1 LLYKDKPHFEDM
13 LMKELVAGFT
23 AQLREAITIGEGT
36 NLQPAKGPIKNVVIT
51 GLGGSGIGGTIVS
64 QLTDQLM
71 NVPLLVNK
79 DYFLPAFTGPE
90 TLVIVSSYSGNTEET
105 VQAMQAAMDR
115 GAQIACISSGGVISD
130 TARRHSLN
138 LITIPGGMPPRSCL
152 GYSFVQL
159 LFMLQHYGLTDR
171 ELLND
176 LNPSIALLEKEN
188 EDMMRKSHEM
198 ATSMHGKLPIL
209 YSDAHYEGV
218 AVRWRQQINE
228 NGKMLCWHHVLP
240 EMNHN
245 ELVGWTSPHPETVVV
260 MLRGEDDY
268 MRTQKRME
276 ITEGVVRKYA
286 GGWIDVHAKGETRL
300 QRSLYLILLGDWIS
314 CHLAD
319 LREIDATEVRV
330 IDHLKGELS
339 KI

>member
-1 LLYKDKPHFEDM
+1 M
-13 LMKELVAGFT
+13 QMKNLVAGFT
-23 AQLREAITIGEGT
+23 AQLREAITIGEGAR
-36 NLQPAKGPIKNVVIT
+36 LHPAKGPIRNVIIT

-64 QLTDQLM
+64 QLTDHAL
-71 NVPLLVNK
+71 NVPLVVNK
-79 DYFLPAFTGPE
+79 DYFLPAFAGPD

-115 GAQIACISSGGVISD
+115 GAQIACISSGGVISE
-130 TARRHSLN
+130 TARQHSLN

-159 LFMLQHYGLTDR
+159 LFMLHHYGLTGR
-171 ELLND
+171 ELLDD
-176 LNPSIALLEKEN
+176 LAPAIALLEKES
-188 EDMMRKSHEM
+188 DGLMQKSREI
-198 ATSMHGKLPIL
+198 ATALHGKLPIL

-228 NGKMLCWHHVLP
+228 NGKMLCWHHALP

-245 ELVGWTSPHPETVVV
+245 ELVGWTSPHPDAMVL

-268 MRTQKRME
+268 VRTQKRME

-286 GGWIDVHAKGETRL
+286 GWIDVHAKGETRL
-300 QRSLYLILLGDWIS
+300 QRSLYLILLGDWTS

-319 LREIDATEVRV
+319 LRDIDATEVRV

>member
-1 LLYKDKPHFEDM
+1 M

-23 AQLREAITIGEGT
+23 AQLREAITVGEGA
-36 NLQPAKGPIKNVVIT
+36 NLQPAKGPIRNVVIT

-71 NVPLLVNK
+71 SVPLLVNK
-79 DYFLPAFTGPE
+79 DYFLPAFVGSD
-90 TLVIVSSYSGNTEET
+90 TLVVVSSYSGNTEET
-105 VQAMQAAMDR
+105 VQAMQAAMDK
-115 GAQIACISSGGVISD
+115 GCMIACISSGGIISEI
-130 TARRHSLN
+130 ARKHGFN

-152 GYSFVQL
+152 GFSFVQL
-159 LFMLQHYGLTDR
+159 LFVLQHYGLIGR
-171 ELLND
+171 ELLSD
-176 LNPSIALLEKEN
+176 LQPSINLLEMEN
-188 EDMMRKSHEM
+188 ENLVRKSHEI
-198 ATSMHGKLPIL
+198 ASALHGKLPIL

-228 NGKMLCWHHVLP
+228 NGKMLCWHHALP

-245 ELVGWTSPHPETVVV
+245 ELVGWTSPHPEAVVL

-268 MRTQKRME
+268 ARTQKRME

-286 GGWIDVHAKGETRL
+286 SSWIDVHAKGETRL
-300 QRSLYLILLGDWIS
+300 QRCMYLILLGDWVS

>member
-1 LLYKDKPHFEDM
+1 M

-23 AQLREAITIGEGT
+23 AQLREAIAIAEAAK
-36 NLQPAKGPIKNVVIT
+36 LQPAKSPIRNVIIT

-64 QLTDQLM
+64 QLTDGTM
-71 NVPLLVNK
+71 NIPLLVNK
-79 DYFLPAFTGPE
+79 DYFLPAFAGPE

-105 VQAMQAAMDR
+105 VQAMQAAMER
-115 GAQIACISSGGVISD
+115 GSQIACISSGGIISE
-130 TARRHSLN
+130 TARKHSFN
-138 LITIPGGMPPRSCL
+138 LISIPGGMPPRSCL
-152 GYSFVQL
+152 GYSFAQL
-159 LFMLQHYGLTDR
+159 IRLLQHYGLTGS
-171 ELLND
+171 ELMND
-176 LNPSIALLEKEN
+176 LEPAILLLEKET
-188 EDMMRKSHEM
+188 DDLMKKSREI
-198 ATSMHGKLPIL
+198 ATALHGKLPIL

-228 NGKMLCWHHVLP
+228 NGKMLCWHHALP

-245 ELVGWTSPHPETVVV
+245 ELVGWTSAHPEAVVL

-268 MRTQKRME
+268 ARTQKRME

-300 QRSLYLILLGDWIS
+300 QRALYLILLGDWAS

-319 LREIDATEVRV
+319 LRNIDANEVRV